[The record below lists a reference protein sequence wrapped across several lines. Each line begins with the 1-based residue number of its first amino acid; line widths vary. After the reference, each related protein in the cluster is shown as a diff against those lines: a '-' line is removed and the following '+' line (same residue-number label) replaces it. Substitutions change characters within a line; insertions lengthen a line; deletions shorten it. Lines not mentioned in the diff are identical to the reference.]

1 MLPFCSTFG
10 IVVDVLLFVEELA
23 FVGFVGLFGF
33 VLFVEVLMLVFLSR
47 GFCSIFGLEPE
58 FISDGFNGFMLLS
71 SRIKSPPVLL
81 APGPTVFFESVPVLL
96 VLLYETVLAVL
107 LSIVSAFVFELAVFY
122 FFIGVVN
129 CYCSGTF
136 LA

>member
-1 MLPFCSTFG
+1 
-10 IVVDVLLFVEELA
+10 
-23 FVGFVGLFGF
+23 
-33 VLFVEVLMLVFLSR
+33 MLVFLSR

-71 SRIKSPPVLL
+71 SRIKSPPALL
-81 APGPTVFFESVPVLL
+81 APDPTVFFGSVPVLL

-107 LSIVSAFVFELAVFY
+107 LSIVSAFVFELAMAVFY